1 MLRVTS
7 DSSLPTLH
15 WKLHLSSKELKH
27 AFYFCKCLP
36 TPPKKP
42 LKEETCQGLLWC
54 SIHLEGYTK
63 GNISYICK
71 GIEKFKPGY
80 KEKELDTEETE
91 VRYFK
96 GEKKGFSRKGLQRKC
111 FGDVFPTTNES
122 SM

>member
-1 MLRVTS
+1 MLAHT
-7 DSSLPTLH
+7 T
-15 WKLHLSSKELKH
+15 
-27 AFYFCKCLP
+27 
-36 TPPKKP
+36 KKTFERGNMSGP
-42 LKEETCQGLLWC
+42 VVVFN
-54 SIHLEGYTK
+54 SFTK